1 MSRLPPN
8 AARAWDWWP
17 DLSLPGYKGLV
28 PSPQHT
34 GAVMLEK
41 LSVCTATRRP
51 PDQNGHQQRRPGSAR
66 RAEGGGRSATGER
79 TDATL
84 PGLVVNP
91 GPVCSDEEAGPARAT
106 LVPLPP
112 ATLQEASPGLCL
124 FTTCSLLCP
133 RLSSRQLHC
142 FGDPLAAGPFTRPH
156 TQGLGRQ
163 LPQGCPWRVTLP
175 RVPAGQLRSPWGSWA
190 RSFRAS
196 VSPSLP
202 ISSRGASDLLA
213 TTSWC
218 STATLCPCLWGALPP
233 HNPQQGP
240 VAHL

>member
-1 MSRLPPN
+1 MWVDRAEQRGLTLVSRLPPN
-8 AARAWDWWP
+8 AVRAWDWWP

-84 PGLVVNP
+84 PGLGVNP

-106 LVPLPP
+106 LVPSRCHLPRYRRPLLASASSPP
-112 ATLQEASPGLCL
+112 AVCSVPGSLPGSCTVLETPWLLVHSLGHTLRVWDGS
-124 FTTCSLLCP
+124 CP
-133 RLSSRQLHC
+133 R
-142 FGDPLAAGPFTRPH
+142 AA
-156 TQGLGRQ
+156 
-163 LPQGCPWRVTLP
+163 
-175 RVPAGQLRSPWGSWA
+175 
-190 RSFRAS
+190 
-196 VSPSLP
+196 
-202 ISSRGASDLLA
+202 RGE
-213 TTSWC
+213 
-218 STATLCPCLWGALPP
+218 
-233 HNPQQGP
+233 
-240 VAHL
+240 